1 VKLGTEWHGCQLI
14 YDGDS
19 ILAGTTPDQ
28 LESLNK
34 YMSVFHQEYKGRMWW
49 PPGTPDDECNMANA
63 ATIID
68 VHKPDDA
75 NVWIEKRTGKC
86 FSSSQ
91 YRHPH
96 PSGKDH
102 HFSAPRTSWHDS
114 YWARGFV
121 RANGCLYELRDRE
134 TLWTPEVIYSKH
146 KNLEKYRGKKVLL
159 IFGGPSVNDRSW
171 ENLDVDYIWSCNQFV
186 KNPKVAESKLD
197 LVVLGNGLGLL
208 EDKETQE
215 YILENDIQVCLEPER
230 GDDLEEYI
238 KASKYYGVDTDRK
251 HFFHT
256 RCRSVM
262 GIATR
267 IIPYAIELGA
277 AEIYIVGFD
286 GRHPTETEG
295 NLMHAFESDKPIPN
309 WYRNYGDEFQK
320 RQFVAFW
327 DYILTL
333 QNSPDYDFKLFN
345 LGEGLSYN
353 VTSEISKREFPL
365 PPEILE
371 CI

>member
-1 VKLGTEWHGCQLI
+1 MKLGTEWHGCQLI

-19 ILAGTTPDQ
+19 ILAGMTPEQ

-34 YMSVFHQEYKGRMWW
+34 YMSVFRQKYEGRKWW
-49 PPGTPDDECNMANA
+49 PLGTPASERTLGNP
-63 ATIID
+63 ATLID
-68 VHKPDDA
+68 THIPDDA
-75 NVWIEKRTGKC
+75 NIWIEKATGKC

-96 PSGKDH
+96 PCGKDH
-102 HFSAPRTSWHDS
+102 HFSAPRSSWHNS
-114 YWARGFV
+114 YWVCGYP
-121 RANGCLYELRDRE
+121 LPIEMKDRE
-134 TLWTPEVIYSKH
+134 ICWGYEAIYSKH
-146 KNLEKYRGKKVLL
+146 KNLEKYRGKKILL

-186 KNPKVAESKLD
+186 KNPKVAESKID

-215 YILENDIQVCLEPER
+215 YILKNDTQVCLEIER
-230 GDDLEEYI
+230 GDVVHGEYI
-238 KASKYYGVDTDRK
+238 KASEYYSVDKDRK

-267 IIPYAIELGA
+267 IIPYAIELGP

-286 GRHPTETEG
+286 GRHKTETEG
-295 NLMHAFESDKPIPN
+295 NLMHAFESYKPIPN
-309 WYRNYGDEFQK
+309 WYRSFGDAFQK
-320 RQFVAFW
+320 RQFVAYW

-345 LGEGLSYN
+345 LGEGLPYN
-353 VTSEISKREFPL
+353 ITSEISKKEFPL
-365 PPEILE
+365 PPEILK